1 MAAAPL
7 YRNGATASPVAP
19 FRFALGAAGAYPKP
33 LNARPIFLITAEWA
47 GVPRHRRIDL
57 ADLQI
62 PY

>member
-1 MAAAPL
+1 MAAASL
-7 YRNGATASPVAP
+7 CKKRRDRLPVAP